1 MTRAELKSAAK
12 EQIQGK
18 IGTLFVMFLVVFM
31 ILTACAIILII
42 GTFATFIVVPAFSL
56 SFCMI
61 YLKLT
66 KKEEIMVGDLFLGF
80 SATGKAVWLQII
92 TSFFTFLWS
101 CLFVIPGII
110 KQYSYAMGFY
120 ILADNPELT
129 AREALARSKEMM
141 RGHKME
147 LFVLQLSFIGWYL
160 LVSITFGIA
169 SIYVVPYMNA
179 TTANFYNS
187 IK

>member
-1 MTRAELKSAAK
+1 MTRTELKRSAK

-18 IGTLFVMFLVVFM
+18 IGTLFVMSLIVFM
-31 ILTACAIILII
+31 ILTACAIILVI
-42 GTFATFIVVPAFSL
+42 GSIATFIVVPAFSL

-66 KKEEIMVGDLFLGF
+66 KNEEIMIGDLFLGF
-80 SATGKAVWLQII
+80 SATGKAVWLKII
-92 TSFFTFLWS
+92 TSFFIFLWS

-120 ILADNPELT
+120 ILAENPELT
-129 AREALARSKEMM
+129 AREALARSKEIM

-147 LFVLQLSFIGWYL
+147 LFILQLSFIGWYF
-160 LVSITFGIA
+160 LVGITFGLA
-169 SIYVVPYMNA
+169 SIYVAPYINA
-179 TTANFYNS
+179 TTANFYNT